1 MVSVCMNKYTHTH
14 THTHTQRT
22 KFTRHPPQEE
32 FYTTNVEVIPHHE
45 CAGGDADPAVRME
58 TYVPGFLCTKQVL
71 GPVLA

>member
-1 MVSVCMNKYTHTH
+1 M
-14 THTHTQRT
+14 
-22 KFTRHPPQEE
+22 
-32 FYTTNVEVIPHHE
+32 NVEVIPHHE